1 MGNKRS
7 RQRGRSRQRARS
19 MKGGN
24 GGAAYVMSNFGGMGQ
39 QQTGSNGSIARIGM
53 GGGGSRKRGLS
64 VSRGRK
70 ASRGRTASRGRSK
83 SGGLLGFG
91 PIISQ
96 ALVPFT
102 LFGAQKW
109 FR

>member
-1 MGNKRS
+1 
-7 RQRGRSRQRARS
+7 

-64 VSRGRK
+64 VSRGR
-70 ASRGRTASRGRSK
+70 TASRGRSK

-102 LFGAQKW
+102 LFGTQKW